1 MIDRSKPNICPK
13 TIQGAKMNLTQEMI
27 TCLNEQ
33 IGHEFQAKLQYLTIA
48 AYFDAEDLPQLAQ
61 FFYQQASEED
71 MHAMKFVHYLVD
83 ADCQVRIPA
92 IPQPELD
99 FEKAAETAVLSLNW
113 ERQVTDQINQL
124 MKIAVT
130 SEDHA
135 TQDFLRWFV
144 TEQVEEEATMRTLN
158 RTFQR
163 AGDNLLWV
171 EDFLARNPLG
181 QPSAGGAAAA
191 A

>member
-1 MIDRSKPNICPK
+1 MKLS
-13 TIQGAKMNLTQEMI
+13 QEMI
-27 TCLNEQ
+27 TGLNEQ

-92 IPQPELD
+92 IAQSKFE

-191 A
+191 